1 MSLVVV
7 GSLAFDTIE
16 TPCARREKI
25 LGGSCTYCSLAA
37 SFFTRPKIVGVVG
50 KDFPK
55 EAIEFFKLRKID
67 LRGLEIKS
75 GKTFHWEGYYGYDP
89 NQRKTIK
96 TEMNVFKDF
105 RPKLPPEYR
114 SADIVFLANIDPDL
128 QEEIL
133 SQLQKP
139 KLVAMDTINFWIET
153 KSAPLLRVLEK
164 VDAFFANEE
173 EIKMLTG
180 ELNLIKAGK
189 KVLEKGPWL
198 VAIKKGEHG
207 ALVLGKDFVFGIL
220 AHPCE
225 EVVDPTGAG
234 DSFAGG
240 FLGYLDKVKS
250 FSQKD
255 IRKAAVFG
263 SVLASFAI
271 EDFGIDRF
279 KCLSPQEIE
288 DRFRHFK
295 KLVSF

>member
-1 MSLVVV
+1 MCTRDR
-7 GSLAFDTIE
+7 G
-16 TPCARREKI
+16 RREKI
-25 LGGSCTYCSLAA
+25 VGGSCTYCSLAA
-37 SFFTRPKIVGVVG
+37 SFFTQPKIVGVVG
-50 KDFPK
+50 NDFPR
-55 EAIEFFKLRKID
+55 ETIEFFKERQID
-67 LRGLEIKS
+67 LQGLEINP
-75 GKTFHWEGYYGYDP
+75 GKTFHWEGRYGLDP
-89 NQRKTIK
+89 NQRTTIK

-105 RPKLPPEYR
+105 RPKLPAEYR
-114 SADIVFLANIDPDL
+114 PADIVFLANIDPDI
-128 QEEIL
+128 QNDIL
-133 SQLQKP
+133 CQFQNP

-153 KSAPLLRVLEK
+153 KTDSVMRVLEK
-164 VDAFFANEE
+164 VNIFFGNEE
-173 EIKMLTG
+173 EIRMLTR
-180 ELNLIKAGK
+180 EINLIRAGK
-189 KVLEKGPWL
+189 KVLERGPFI

-207 ALVLGKDFVFGIL
+207 ALVMGKHFVFGIL

-250 FSQKD
+250 FSQRE

-279 KCLSPQEIE
+279 KSLIPKEIAA
-288 DRFRHFK
+288 RFRHFK